1 MRGTENQ
8 SGDVLRR
15 AKRFISG
22 LTACVFFLSGCATV
36 PITGRKQISFIP
48 YADMLALSVDS
59 YRQLLDKSTLS
70 PDTKT
75 VRQVRTIGGRIARA
89 AENFLRENGM
99 AKELKY
105 YVWEFNLIKDDKTV
119 NAFCMPGG
127 KVAVYTRLAVVIAHE
142 VAHAIANHGAERMS
156 QMLLAQFGTAML
168 AEALKRKDE
177 KTQQYLLLAFGI
189 GTNVGIVLPYSRL
202 HEKEADYIGL
212 ILMARA
218 GYDPETAVTF
228 WQRMNERSGTRPPE
242 FLSTHPAPE
251 TRIEA
256 IRAAL
261 PEAMRYYK
269 PPGN

>member
-1 MRGTENQ
+1 MT
-8 SGDVLRR
+8 V
-15 AKRFISG
+15 
-22 LTACVFFLSGCATV
+22 CVFLLSGCATV

-48 YADMLALSVDS
+48 SADLLALSIDN
-59 YRQLLDKSTLS
+59 YRQLLAKSILS
-70 PDTKT
+70 PDAKT
-75 VRQVRTIGGRIARA
+75 VRQVRTVGGRIARA
-89 AENFLRENGM
+89 AEDFLRENGM
-99 AKELKY
+99 ARELGY
-105 YVWEFNLIKDDKTV
+105 YAWEFNLIKDDKTV

-127 KVAVYTRLAVVIAHE
+127 KVAVYTGILIYTENENGLAVVIAHE

-156 QMLLAQFGTAML
+156 QMLLAQFGTAAL
-168 AEALKRKDE
+168 AEALKAKDE

-202 HEKEADYIGL
+202 HEKEADHIGL

-218 GYDPETAVTF
+218 GYNPETAVAF
-228 WQRMNERSGTRPPE
+228 WHRMNEHAEARPPE

-251 TRIEA
+251 TRIQA

-269 PPGN
+269 PAGD